1 GRLPMPR
8 CAWSR
13 TTPPMLPRTLFGDG
27 RPGGIR
33 REGRNKSGGPL
44 APIADAIYM
53 HAIYM
58 HLH

>member
-1 GRLPMPR
+1 MPR